1 MTAKKTFR
9 VATRP
14 SLLAT
19 TQTGQTVALLK
30 EKNPDVNF
38 EIITFSTHGDL
49 VVDKPLVAFGGTG
62 LFVKELEQ
70 AILDGKADFAIHS
83 LKDMPGNQPEEF
95 TIAAF
100 AQRENPTDVLLTRDG
115 NGIKDLK
122 AGMIVGTGSPRRQL
136 QLRNICPG
144 LIFKDLRGNIDTRLR
159 KLETGEYDAI
169 VLASAGLPRLGKTLS
184 PSVMVSVEQCI
195 PAVGQ
200 GAIALECKADDA
212 ETIALLKTI
221 NHRETEIAVVAERS
235 FMRTIGG
242 GCKFPLAAHAIVEG
256 EIVTL
261 TTIIGT
267 VETGNFVSIKE
278 SAAIQNAEK
287 LGIEIAEKMQKACKE
302 KGISLVMC

>member
-1 MTAKKTFR
+1 MQTKKTFR

-19 TQTGQTVALLK
+19 TQTGQTVDLLK
-30 EKNPDVNF
+30 AKNPGVNF

-70 AILDGKADFAIHS
+70 AIIDGKADFAIHS

-100 AQRENPTDVLLTRDG
+100 AERENPTDVLLTRDG

-136 QLRNICPG
+136 QLMNLCPG
-144 LIFKDLRGNIDTRLR
+144 IIFKDLRGNIDTRLR

-169 VLASAGLPRLGKTLS
+169 VLASAGLRRLGKTLS
-184 PSVMVSVEQCI
+184 PSVMVPIDQCI

-200 GAIALECKADDA
+200 GAIALECRADDA

-242 GCKFPLAAHAIVEG
+242 GCKFPLAAHAIIEC
-256 EIVTL
+256 ETVTL
-261 TTIIGT
+261 NTIIGN
-267 VETGNFVSIKE
+267 VANGDFVNIKE
-278 SAAIQNAEK
+278 SASINDAEK
-287 LGIEIAEKMQKACKE
+287 LGIQIAEKMQKACKE
-302 KGISLVMC
+302 KGISLV